1 MKKVLASALMACAM
15 AWAGNDFTQEQIREL
30 EKINKGYSE
39 AVKYCAA
46 FSLKQEQ
53 EMMTNMCK
61 GLYEGKRRANCIEV
75 YNGYEYLVGSLKEN
89 LQICRKG
96 LK

>member
-30 EKINKGYSE
+30 EKINKGYSQAE
-39 AVKYCAA
+39 KYCAA
-46 FSLKQEQ
+46 FNLKQEQ
-53 EMMTNMCK
+53 EIMLAACNTHSKKKNR
-61 GLYEGKRRANCIEV
+61 ENCIEV
-75 YNGYEYLVGSLKEN
+75 FNGYEYLTGALKEN
-89 LQICRKG
+89 LQICRKE